1 MSLIKRQFNFLAPI
15 FINIYCINTEL
26 YIPQGTTGVNM
37 ERLKSSLALLES
49 ALKERSK
56 QIEIQARENN
66 FLRKELRRKDSIIN
80 EYDRMLKQYK
90 FKENQELGKLRKEIG
105 KLRHTIM
112 DNNMLI
118 REHENRIDQL
128 QNKNEKLMSVMKPQ
142 TSVIPRVRAQGVSA
156 PPMTFSVDS
165 LRRWPKNTR

>member
-1 MSLIKRQFNFLAPI
+1 MNPEKF
-15 FINIYCINTEL
+15 
-26 YIPQGTTGVNM
+26 
-37 ERLKSSLALLES
+37 ERLKSSIALLECS
-49 ALKERSK
+49 LKERSK
-56 QIEIQARENN
+56 QIEIQAKENN

-80 EYDRMLKQYK
+80 EYDTMLKQYK
-90 FKENQELGKLRKEIG
+90 FKENLELGKLRKEIR

-142 TSVIPRVRAQGVSA
+142 TSVMPRVRAQGVSA
-156 PPMTFSVDS
+156 PPMS
-165 LRRWPKNTR
+165 LKVGTLERWPKNKR

>member
-1 MSLIKRQFNFLAPI
+1 M
-15 FINIYCINTEL
+15 NT
-26 YIPQGTTGVNM
+26 
-37 ERLKSSLALLES
+37 ERLKSSIALLEC

-56 QIEIQARENN
+56 QIEIQARESN
-66 FLRKELRRKDSIIN
+66 FLRKELRRKDSIIDD
-80 EYDRMLKQYK
+80 YDTMLKQYK

-142 TSVIPRVRAQGVSA
+142 TSVIPRMRAQGVSA
-156 PPMTFSVDS
+156 PPMTFTGGS
-165 LRRWPKNTR
+165 LQRWPKNPR